1 MKYGMTEGMFLQLL
15 IAMFKIQGYS
25 NNDNN
30 TIARY
35 QLQRDLFKYCKD
47 PKFSCLFDEV
57 KDGISESGE
66 FVGLDPGFDLMESF
80 GFLITDSYNYK
91 EIYYRINLTPE
102 RAQDILD
109 EYPVE
114 IQKAASELTLVLSR
128 GKDGLQTIDD
138 YINEKI
144 KKF

>member
-1 MKYGMTEGMFLQLL
+1 MKYGMTEGMFLRLL
-15 IAMFKIQGYS
+15 IATFKIQGYS

-35 QLQRDLFKYCKD
+35 KLQEDLFKHCKD

-57 KDGISESGE
+57 KDGISESDE
-66 FVGLDPGFDLMESF
+66 FVDLDPGFDLMDSF
-80 GFLITDSYNYK
+80 RLLITDSYNYK
-91 EIYYRINLTPE
+91 EIYYRINLTLE
-102 RAQDILD
+102 AAQDIVT
-109 EYPVE
+109 EYPIE
-114 IQKAASELTLVLSR
+114 IQKAASELTLVLSF

-138 YINEKI
+138 YIKEKT